1 MFYYEFVLKFNMFNI
16 TKLLT
21 YDQIVIQCHDNPDPD
36 TIASA
41 FALYKYLMIQEK
53 DVQIIYSGT
62 SEIKKTNLLLMIDK
76 LKIPIRFIK
85 NDDSIPVFKDSKK
98 NILVTVDCQYGSGN
112 VKKIDADI
120 KKLSDTLAEKEA
132 EKPLI
137 HIEPSFGLTQANING
152 TYPAP
157 PAAGGERRFCQSQKA
172 DAFLTGEVREFHGRY
187 YINLRLFTLYT
198 NSYIYEDDII
208 FSMEDTDGAVEEIA
222 ARLTAVL
229 SGNEPALVAVT
240 ADPPE
245 SQVLI
250 NRNYAGRG
258 TVEARELPPG
268 QITVAVAAEGYSP
281 ITVETELVTGELT
294 DVAVTLSPLQYANV
308 NINVL
313 DGAGSSVYL
322 GALYMGEAPLTLRL
336 PLNQLEYIT
345 VENRKE
351 MAKAVFSSPDLPSDT
366 FDLSLK
372 TKIPPPSGEQRVNK
386 ARKWYYWAWGGTWL
400 TGITAWI
407 TYGIYS
413 GQNAALEKSNS
424 QEFYN
429 RTRAVYFIST
439 GAIVAVGVAIGYE
452 VFQMGRYLY
461 TANEDATPII
471 RREIQKK

>member
-1 MFYYEFVLKFNMFNI
+1 MNKFYLLLTIFLFSAVCSLPASGKKDADNATYLNKEWILCVTAFDYSNLPPARRIAGDVITRNLVDKFKTVNHHIRVSPEYAYYEGYAWQQAVSTAAKALSSKQNERSQ
-16 TKLLT
+16 LL
-21 YDQIVIQCHDNPDPD
+21 YRGDPD
-36 TIASA
+36 W
-41 FALYKYLMIQEK
+41 KYR
-53 DVQIIYSGT
+53 S
-62 SEIKKTNLLLMIDK
+62 
-76 LKIPIRFIK
+76 
-85 NDDSIPVFKDSKK
+85 
-98 NILVTVDCQYGSGN
+98 NI
-112 VKKIDADI
+112 KKIDADI

-351 MAKAVFSSPDLPSDT
+351 MAKAVFSSPDL
-366 FDLSLK
+366 
-372 TKIPPPSGEQRVNK
+372 
-386 ARKWYYWAWGGTWL
+386 
-400 TGITAWI
+400 
-407 TYGIYS
+407 
-413 GQNAALEKSNS
+413 
-424 QEFYN
+424 
-429 RTRAVYFIST
+429 
-439 GAIVAVGVAIGYE
+439 
-452 VFQMGRYLY
+452 
-461 TANEDATPII
+461 
-471 RREIQKK
+471 